1 MEVQDLVFSIHPR
14 QRLVAALVFIDVQAV
29 VPGLLLEQRLPGF
42 AQQSHA
48 VPAKARHSRPA
59 LVPRFAGLLVGLG
72 DTPAQRVVFEAGR
85 APGLARCLGAVSLAL
100 GPLVNRDQPVLG
112 VVADNNTLNY

>member
-1 MEVQDLVFSIHPR
+1 
-14 QRLVAALVFIDVQAV
+14 
-29 VPGLLLEQRLPGF
+29 
-42 AQQSHA
+42 
-48 VPAKARHSRPA
+48 
-59 LVPRFAGLLVGLG
+59 VGLG